1 MRLVIV
7 GAGEVGSY
15 LSAQLSERGHDVQV
29 IETNLETCQRLDE
42 QHNVRVVQGNGSSV
56 AVLKQAKVPDC
67 DFFMAMTSNDG
78 TNLIASSLAKAL
90 GAKTVLTRIHDS
102 TFADTSHFD
111 YREHFGI
118 DILLN
123 PEMLSAVE
131 LAKSIRNPA
140 RVAVENFARGQI
152 EAQRFEVDPKS
163 KYAGRS
169 LRDIRLPPEVKI
181 GYIARGEDQDVP
193 TADTILEPGDL
204 VTVFGSSEELYELR
218 SKIDPQSTGQL
229 RKIAIFG
236 GSEVAVSLLRLLNN
250 SRFKVRVIEK
260 VAEKCEALAARFP
273 NATFIHGDGT
283 ALRLMEEEQI
293 GSVDYFI
300 AATSDDERN
309 ILTATQANK
318 LGAKHVQTII
328 TKSDYE
334 DILLNMKT
342 ALGIETI
349 VSPRIVTAKE
359 VMRYLSREPYVELF
373 NFPQHSGRILEIKV
387 SKGSD
392 AVGRTLRE
400 IEWPPHAVVVALL
413 GKHRAKVPGAND
425 KILAEDRVVVIT
437 REENIRD
444 LLRLLRNR

>member
-1 MRLVIV
+1 MKLVVV

-15 LSAQLSERGHDVQV
+15 LSAQLSERGHDVTV
-29 IETNLETCQRLDE
+29 IDTNPATCQRLDE
-42 QHNVRVVQGNGSSV
+42 QHNVRVVLGNGSSA
-56 AVLKQAKVPDC
+56 AVLKQAEVPDC
-67 DFFMAMTSNDG
+67 AFFMAMTSDDK
-78 TNLIASSLAKAL
+78 TNLIASSLAKSI

-102 TFADTSHFD
+102 TFADTSHFN

-169 LRDIRLPPEVKI
+169 LRDVKLPPQVKI
-181 GYIARGEDQDVP
+181 GYITRGDDQDVP
-193 TADTILEPGDL
+193 TADTVLQPGDML
-204 VTVFGSSEELYELR
+204 TVFGSSEELYALR
-218 SKIDPQSTGQL
+218 SKIDPDSTGHF
-229 RKIAIFG
+229 RNIAIFG
-236 GSEVAVSLLRLLNN
+236 GSEVAVALLRLLNN
-250 SRFKVRVIEK
+250 TRFKVRVIEK
-260 VAEKCEALAARFP
+260 NTAKAEDLAARFP
-273 NATFIHGDGT
+273 KATLIHGDGT

-300 AATSDDERN
+300 ASTSDDERN
-309 ILTATQANK
+309 ILTATQASK
-318 LGAKHVQTII
+318 LGAKHVQTVI

-334 DILLNMKT
+334 DILLNMKS

-349 VSPRIVTAKE
+349 VSPRVVTAKE
-359 VMRYLSREPYVELF
+359 VIRYLSREPYIELF
-373 NFPQHSGRILEIKV
+373 NFPQHSGRILEIRV
-387 SKGSD
+387 APGSD
-392 AVGRTLRE
+392 AAGKALRE
-400 IEWPPHAVVVALL
+400 IKWPAHCVVVALL
-413 GKHRAKVPGAND
+413 SKHQAKVPGADD
-425 KILAEDRVVVIT
+425 KILADDRVVVIT

-444 LLRLLRNR
+444 LLRLLRH